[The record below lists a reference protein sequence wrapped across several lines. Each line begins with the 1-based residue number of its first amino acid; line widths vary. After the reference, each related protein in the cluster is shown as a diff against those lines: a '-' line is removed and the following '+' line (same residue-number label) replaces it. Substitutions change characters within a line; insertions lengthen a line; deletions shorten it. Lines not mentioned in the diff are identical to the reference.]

1 MTTRRNY
8 RGGQIDTRRLSG
20 ILAAAMPARIPRLST
35 AILIAVVSILSACA
49 AANPAVVEK
58 LDDVTAVTVTRSRTP
73 FIMSSDTLFDPKTPR
88 DYVQIGAI
96 EVNRMGT
103 LKYYL
108 WLGISDLDH
117 YASVDRHPGGYES
130 IVFTAGGEEFPLDV
144 HGWTQE
150 AIGISEPVYKKLFS
164 SSVDA
169 YYEVTLEHIQ
179 LLTAADG
186 IKLRTSGSSPKEFI
200 LLYRQN
206 TARDDLTE
214 FVMTVLQ

>member
-1 MTTRRNY
+1 MFVRIRR
-8 RGGQIDTRRLSG
+8 S
-20 ILAAAMPARIPRLST
+20 ST
-35 AILIAVVSILSACA
+35 AILIALVSILSACA

-96 EVNRMGT
+96 EVNRMGN

-117 YASVDRHPGGYES
+117 YASADRHPGGYEA
-130 IVFTAGGEEFPLDV
+130 IILTAGGEEFPVDV
-144 HGWTQE
+144 HGWTQD
-150 AIGISEPVYKKLFS
+150 AIGISKPVYKKLFS

-169 YYEVTLEHIQ
+169 YYEVTLENIQ
-179 LLTAADG
+179 LLTEADS
-186 IKLRTSGSSPKEFI
+186 IKLRTSGSSPKEFV

-206 TARDDLTE
+206 TARDDLAE
-214 FVMTVLQ
+214 FVITALQ